1 MTLLSSVAYDTLS
14 IIANPAREITPNSID
29 MYRKYGGASSFTL

>member
-1 MTLLSSVAYDTLS
+1 MTLLSSVANDVLS

-29 MYRKYGGASSFTL
+29 RYRKYEGASSLTL